1 MNYHV
6 ELREIVKRFPGV
18 LANDHVNLAIERGE
32 IRALVGENGAGKST
46 LMNIIYGLYQPDEGA
61 IFLDGQPLSFSSP
74 LDSIA
79 AGIGMVHQHFMLFPS
94 LTVTENV
101 IYGSEPTKKTLI
113 DRKMGKQRVLELSE
127 AYNLQVDPDRKV
139 ADLPVGIQQR
149 VEILK
154 ALYRRADLL
163 ILDEPTAVLTPQEK
177 DGLFD
182 ILHRLIEEKKT
193 IIFIT
198 HKLQEVMEIS
208 DTATVLRGG
217 KVTANLDTADTSPE
231 EICSHMVGRKVLL
244 RVEKKLSQ
252 PAETVLAVENL
263 SVNDNRGVSVL
274 RDVSLSV
281 RAGEIVGIAGV
292 AGNGQEELIQA
303 LSGLNMPKSGSVRLS
318 GKNITNDSVAEHRA
332 KGMSYIPEDRTGLGL
347 ALDASVVDNFSL
359 GFQRKHLLS
368 SSGFLRM
375 GVLQERTVKA
385 VRDFGIKTANVN
397 DAVATLSG
405 GNMQKV
411 VLAREFLHE
420 SPLIIAEQPTR
431 GVDVAAIENIHSNLI
446 AQRDEGR
453 AILLISADLNEILGL
468 ADRIYVIF
476 DGSIVGEMLASEAT
490 EYDLGLLM
498 TGVTNEDGA
507 IGDVIRGKTNG

>member
-1 MNYHV
+1 MSYHV
-6 ELREIVKRFPGV
+6 ELRGIVKRFPGV
-18 LANDHVNLAIERGE
+18 LANDHVDLAVKRGE

-61 IFLDGQPLSFSSP
+61 IYLDGQPLSFSSP

-101 IYGSEPTKKTLI
+101 IYGSEPTHRTLI

-139 ADLPVGIQQR
+139 AELPVGVQQR

-154 ALYRRADLL
+154 ALYRKADLL

-182 ILHRLIEEKKT
+182 ILRRLVSEGKT

-208 DTATVLRGG
+208 DIATVLRGG
-217 KVTANLDTADTSPE
+217 KVTANLRTADTSPE
-231 EICSHMVGRKVLL
+231 EICSHMVGREVLL
-244 RVEKKLSQ
+244 RVEKKPSQ
-252 PAETVLAVENL
+252 PTETVLTVEDL
-263 SVNDNRGVSVL
+263 SVNDQRGVPVL
-274 RDVSLSV
+274 QNASLSV

-292 AGNGQEELIQA
+292 AGNGQEGLIQA
-303 LSGLNMPKSGSVRLS
+303 LSGLIKPKTGRIRLS
-318 GKNITNDSVAEHRA
+318 GIDITNTSVAERRA

-347 ALDASVVDNFSL
+347 ALDTSIIDNLSL
-359 GFQRKHLLS
+359 GFQREHS
-368 SSGFLRM
+368 SSFGFLHLGSLR
-375 GVLQERTVKA
+375 ERTVNA
-385 VRDFGIKTANVN
+385 VQDFGIKTANVEDPVN
-397 DAVATLSG
+397 TLSG

-411 VLAREFLHE
+411 VLAREFLHN

-431 GVDVAAIENIHSNLI
+431 GVDVAAIENIHRNLI
-446 AQRDEGR
+446 AQRDDGH
-453 AILLISADLNEILGL
+453 AILLVSADLNEILGL

-476 DGSIVGEMLASEAT
+476 DGRIVGEMLASEAT
-490 EYDLGLLM
+490 EYGLGLLM
-498 TGVTNEDGA
+498 TGVTNEDAKITNITQG
-507 IGDVIRGKTNG
+507 RTNG

>member
-6 ELREIVKRFPGV
+6 ELRGIVKRFPGV
-18 LANDHVNLAIERGE
+18 LANDHVDLAVKCGE

-46 LMNIIYGLYQPDEGA
+46 LMNIIYGLYQPDEGT
-61 IFLDGQPLSFSSP
+61 IYLNGQPLSFSSP

-101 IYGSEPTKKTLI
+101 IYGSEPTHRTLI

-139 ADLPVGIQQR
+139 SELPVGVQQR

-154 ALYRRADLL
+154 ALYRKADLL

-182 ILHRLIEEKKT
+182 ILRRLVSEGKT

-208 DTATVLRGG
+208 DIATVLRGG
-217 KVTANLDTADTSPE
+217 KVTANLRTADTSPE
-231 EICSHMVGRKVLL
+231 EICSHMVGREVLL
-244 RVEKKLSQ
+244 RVEKKPSQ
-252 PAETVLAVENL
+252 PTETVLTVEDL
-263 SVNDNRGVSVL
+263 SVNDQRGVPVL
-274 RDVSLSV
+274 QNASLSV

-292 AGNGQEELIQA
+292 AGNGQEGLIQA
-303 LSGLNMPKSGSVRLS
+303 LSGLIKPKTGRIRLS
-318 GKNITNDSVAEHRA
+318 GKDITNTSVAERRA

-347 ALDASVVDNFSL
+347 ALDTSIIDNLSL
-359 GFQRKHLLS
+359 GFQREHS
-368 SSGFLRM
+368 SSFGFLRL
-375 GVLQERTVKA
+375 GLLRERTVNA
-385 VRDFGIKTANVN
+385 VQDFGIKTANVE
-397 DAVATLSG
+397 DAVNTLSG

-411 VLAREFLHE
+411 VLAREFLHN

-431 GVDVAAIENIHSNLI
+431 GVDVAAIENIHRNLI
-446 AQRDEGR
+446 AQRDDGH
-453 AILLISADLNEILGL
+453 AILLVSADLNEILGL

-476 DGSIVGEMLASEAT
+476 DGHIVGEMLASEAT
-490 EYDLGLLM
+490 EYGLGLLM
-498 TGVTNEDGA
+498 TGVTNEGA
-507 IGDVIRGKTNG
+507 KITNIMQGRTNG

>member
-1 MNYHV
+1 MSYHV
-6 ELREIVKRFPGV
+6 ELRGIVKRFPGV
-18 LANDHVNLAIERGE
+18 LANDHVDLAVKRGE

-61 IFLDGQPLSFSSP
+61 IYLNGQPLSFSSP

-101 IYGSEPTKKTLI
+101 IYGSEPTHRTLI

-139 ADLPVGIQQR
+139 AELPVGVQQR

-154 ALYRRADLL
+154 ALYRKADLL

-182 ILHRLIEEKKT
+182 ILRRLVSEGKT

-208 DTATVLRGG
+208 DIATVLRGG
-217 KVTANLDTADTSPE
+217 KVTANLRTADTSPE
-231 EICSHMVGRKVLL
+231 EICSHMVGREVLL
-244 RVEKKLSQ
+244 RVEKKPSQ
-252 PAETVLAVENL
+252 PTETVLTVEDL
-263 SVNDNRGVSVL
+263 SVNDQRGVPVL
-274 RDVSLSV
+274 QNASLSV

-292 AGNGQEELIQA
+292 AGNGQEGLIQA
-303 LSGLNMPKSGSVRLS
+303 LSGLIKPKTGRIRLS
-318 GKNITNDSVAEHRA
+318 GIDITNTSVAERRA

-347 ALDASVVDNFSL
+347 ALDTSIIDNLSL
-359 GFQRKHLLS
+359 GFQREHS
-368 SSGFLRM
+368 SSFGFLHLGSLR
-375 GVLQERTVKA
+375 ERTVNA
-385 VRDFGIKTANVN
+385 VQDFGIKTANVEDPVN
-397 DAVATLSG
+397 TLSG

-411 VLAREFLHE
+411 VLAREFLHN

-431 GVDVAAIENIHSNLI
+431 GVDVAAIENIHRNLI
-446 AQRDEGR
+446 AQRDDGH
-453 AILLISADLNEILGL
+453 AILLVSADLNEILGL

-476 DGSIVGEMLASEAT
+476 DGRIVGEMLASEAT
-490 EYDLGLLM
+490 EYGLGLLM
-498 TGVTNEDGA
+498 TGVTNEDAKITNITQG
-507 IGDVIRGKTNG
+507 RTNG